1 MGWLKLLCLLFNE
14 RGVKMAAARKFPVA
28 IFLMFASVGLASS
41 AELPKEGSYDYTTC
55 FTRNST
61 RIEYSKTHFAYSHED
76 SGTTVSKS
84 PGGPFDNESVR
95 CVGMTASFD
104 GKNSGSTVCMA
115 VAENGDKRLTRFWY
129 DNEGKYQREEVSGT
143 GQYDGMVTTG
153 SVKRVGETKLIKV
166 GTTQYCNQATGTY
179 KLK

>member
-1 MGWLKLLCLLFNE
+1 MKTEYCLNLHRATAWL
-14 RGVKMAAARKFPVA
+14 AAV
-28 IFLMFASVGLASS
+28 LTMTGFAYA
-41 AELPKEGSYDYTTC
+41 ADLPKEGSYDYTTC

-76 SGTTVSKS
+76 TGTSVSNS
-84 PGGPFDNESVR
+84 PGGLFDDETVQ

-104 GKNSGSTVCMA
+104 GRNLGSTVCVGTA
-115 VAENGDKRLTRFWY
+115 KNGDKRLTRFWY
-129 DNEGKYQREEVSGT
+129 DSDGKYQREAVSGT

-153 SVKRVGETKLIKV
+153 SVKRVGQTEQIKP
-166 GTTQYCNQATGTY
+166 GTTKYCNQATGTY